1 MIFHLFYDF
10 KSGAES
16 ITSELLRAQA
26 SKHKLSLRDTKDTW
40 LLQKKILF
48 GLLSKLRVN
57 FFVYMFAWA
66 QTMSLILT

>member
-26 SKHKLSLRDTKDTW
+26 SKHKLSLRDTKDT
-40 LLQKKILF
+40 
-48 GLLSKLRVN
+48 
-57 FFVYMFAWA
+57 
-66 QTMSLILT
+66 